1 MIWNKKK
8 HLESNHYKRFDSI
21 EFWFKIVQ
29 VNDLIINKIGD
40 WKSRLKKWKNNKK
53 NYLKF
58 DIKNSIL

>member
-8 HLESNHYKRFDSI
+8 TFQIKSLQA
-21 EFWFKIVQ
+21 FWFKIVQ